1 MKSARELFEELDF
14 YITKEKPLTYQNDDG
29 GYITQYLFNPI
40 TQCLQITEWEEYS
53 NNKPQGGT
61 TLSLEHLRAINQQI
75 NELGWNDTT
84 VKFDVKL
91 DGKKVIEAMRGG
103 ERTDR

>member
-1 MKSARELFEELDF
+1 MKSAKELFKELDF
-14 YITKEKPLTYQNDDG
+14 YITKEKPLTYRNDDG

-75 NELGWNDTT
+75 NELSW
-84 VKFDVKL
+84 K
-91 DGKKVIEAMRGG
+91 
-103 ERTDR
+103 

>member
-1 MKSARELFEELDF
+1 MKSARELFKELNF

-61 TLSLEHLRAINQQI
+61 TLSLEHLKAISQQI
-75 NELGWNDTT
+75 NELGW
-84 VKFDVKL
+84 K
-91 DGKKVIEAMRGG
+91 
-103 ERTDR
+103 